1 MKLTPKWMV
10 LLLYALYLYVLVKII
25 LFKFGDVNI
34 SFLWQQLQRSIDNPE
49 YMQNRLQFA
58 NFTPFKSI
66 HQNMKRLSS
75 PHDVI
80 NLFGNIAIFIP
91 NGIFVSV
98 LLKNKWMGWL
108 GAFVTSFGL
117 SLGLECSQILFSM
130 GSFDVDDLILNT
142 AGGVIGCS
150 MVLVLKLTLS
160 EKQSHIDEGRGGKG
174 KPLSGAKKQEASS

>member
-49 YMQNRLQFA
+49 HMQNRLQFA
-58 NFTPFKSI
+58 NLTPFKSI

-174 KPLSGAKKQEASS
+174 KPLSEAKKQEASS